1 MRERVKQ
8 WRQKVTSFLE
18 KHIKPQSI
26 QMTIA
31 LSFTIVS
38 VISMGI
44 LGISLYNR
52 FVNKMEDMTTQS
64 AEQLLNQTAINLE
77 SYLRNMRRISDAMYY
92 SVIKDKDLATDSLD
106 EEMNL
111 LYEANKDNLISIAC
125 YTNDGR
131 LVAAAPVATEKNNL
145 DIVDQEWFTEA
156 TGQMENVHFS
166 TPHVQNLFDDPS
178 YRYYWVVSLSQAVE
192 LTSGGNSTLGVL
204 LVDMNYSSI
213 EQLLTKANTDN
224 ASEYVYLMDGSGELI
239 YHPKQKLIYTDL
251 FSENNLV
258 VASYEDGSHKE
269 EFDGEKRIV
278 TVKTISY
285 TGWKIVSVVPMSSFD
300 MGISGMRMFVIL
312 LMSLSM
318 LMIILLNQFVS
329 ANIAKPLKRLN
340 DSVKDWEAGNMN
352 PDIYVGGSLEV
363 EHLGKTLRSTVAQ
376 IRELMHDILVEQEE
390 KRKSE
395 LDALQ
400 SQINPHFLYNTLDSI
415 VWMIEGEH
423 NKDAVFMVTQLASL
437 FRISLSRGKN
447 IIPLAQELKHA
458 ENYMNIQKVRYKNNF
473 SVVFDIDENIRDYLS
488 VKLIIQ
494 PILENAIYYG
504 VGDMDPDD
512 DAEIRIHGWLIPD
525 TEKEKTGEGGAA
537 HRQMIQAMSVG
548 DIYIAVSDN
557 GYGMPPEVC
566 ENLLKDDEES
576 RKRVPKHGSG
586 VGLVN
591 VHNRIRIRFGAQ
603 YGLMAASEPDEG
615 TTITIHLPAIPD
627 TPENQKLLESGHYRA
642 KGGNQHV

>member
-258 VASYEDGSHKE
+258 AASYEDGSHKE
-269 EFDGEKRIV
+269 EYDGEKRIV
-278 TVKTISY
+278 MVKTISY

-376 IRELMHDILVEQEE
+376 IQELMHDILVEQEE

-415 VWMIEGEH
+415 VWMIEGERYE
-423 NKDAVFMVTQLASL
+423 DAVFMVTQLASL
-437 FRISLSRGKN
+437 FRISLSRGKT
-447 IIPLAQELKHA
+447 IISMEDELKHA
-458 ENYMNIQKVRYKNNF
+458 RNYMNIQKIRYKNKF
-473 SVVFDIDENIRDYLS
+473 TVEFQVEDAILS
-488 VKLIIQ
+488 CCTVKLVIQ
-494 PILENAIYYG
+494 PLLENAIYYG
-504 VGDMDPDD
+504 MESMDGDGEITVVGYRKGDD
-512 DAEIRIHGWLIPD
+512 VYVEVR
-525 TEKEKTGEGGAA
+525 
-537 HRQMIQAMSVG
+537 
-548 DIYIAVSDN
+548 DN
-557 GYGMPPEVC
+557 GLGMPDEMVDALLT
-566 ENLLKDDEES
+566 ENN
-576 RKRVPKHGSG
+576 RVRKHGSG
-586 VGLVN
+586 VGLIN
-591 VHNRIRIRFGAQ
+591 VHNRIRLRFGEP
-603 YGLMAASEPDEG
+603 YGLEIESCLDEG
-615 TTITIHLPAIPD
+615 TTVRIHLPYIAYS
-627 TPENQKLLESGHYRA
+627 PENTELLEGGRLKQL
-642 KGGNQHV
+642 KGERQDEEK